1 MWKPAVQIL
10 NNSWCWNA
18 KVRIFFSSLI
28 QDDSKNLLD
37 LKIQNH
43 FNPWLSCWMRVLVK
57 GHCKLCLKLSVG
69 SETYRCNQWALN
81 IYSFFWNVWNSQNTG
96 LRQTKYVAFTDK
108 PKFRLTFPTIK
119 TFQKVLK
126 LPIVFALCAFKH
138 LIKSHLFINRVGK
151 SLILK

>member
-1 MWKPAVQIL
+1 MKLSAVIMCFSVQLDMWKPAVQIL

-28 QDDSKNLLD
+28 QDDSENLLD

-57 GHCKLCLKLSVG
+57 GHCKLFLKLSVG

-81 IYSFFWNVWNSQNTG
+81 IYSSFWNVWNSQNTG
-96 LRQTKYVAFTDK
+96 LRQTKYIVFTD
-108 PKFRLTFPTIK
+108 TIQ

-126 LPIVFALCAFKH
+126 LPIVIAFH
-138 LIKSHLFINRVGK
+138 VF
-151 SLILK
+151 